1 MKKGFVSIFKKECI
15 RIFSSP
21 RLLLL
26 MIGIPALLFF
36 FYSSLLSEN
45 VARNLPVTLLDLDK
59 SSVSRQLVRMIDANA
74 TMDIAYEVTDELEG
88 QRTVRTGKSFALIVI
103 PKDFH
108 KNVQNGLAPN
118 VMCYFNGQYLLPAG
132 LIQRDF
138 QLIAGSFAAGA
149 QIEILKKKG
158 MMPEQTKGVI
168 TPIGTDSH
176 TLFNPFLNYGAYLNL
191 GFLPMAFQIVV
202 MIVSIYALGNVLKY
216 KRGHEL
222 LEQANNKV
230 FVAIVGKLLPYT
242 IVFFIVGFFMNS
254 LLFYKIQAPLNGSF
268 AFINLITLSFII
280 VCQSMAL
287 FVTSVVTSLRT
298 AMTIGGGYTALAFS
312 FTGYTFPPE
321 GMSNFVQGLNYIFPF
336 HSYLRFVI
344 SYAVRGISFNG
355 MQRTYLIVLSVFVVI
370 GIISAPIYYLRLKKG
385 GYNV

>member
-1 MKKGFVSIFKKECI
+1 
-15 RIFSSP
+15 
-21 RLLLL
+21 

-321 GMSNFVQGLNYIFPF
+321 GMSNFVQELNYIFPF